1 MASILRKALT
11 GILNITTWMQGELQD
26 VYVTSQVLIQDQ
38 LKAYLRS
45 KTLTHDYL
53 QLYLRSKP

>member
-1 MASILRKALT
+1 MLLQYELQLYLASQ
-11 GILNITTWMQGELQD
+11 TWMQGEIQD
-26 VYVTSQVLIQDQ
+26 MHVTSQVLIQDQ
-38 LKAYLRS
+38 LQVYLRS